1 MKKNANHQENLVFRP
16 LYKRLAEKVSAQIL
30 AANLKDGDFF
40 CTLNDLCE
48 KYIASITTVRK
59 AVALLTAQDII
70 SCKAGEGITVRDIES
85 LRRMVSLRCRVLL
98 LHHHYRK
105 KLNDFFE
112 LRLSALVQGFSAN
125 DVAAQVIYRE
135 ALKDES
141 ALAFYWRSSTGIVCG
156 NSLVGDVLAA
166 CQEYGMRQ
174 ILVINPPAN
183 VMLPANFHP
192 VFYDFAGLVEQSMQ
206 FWRTGNCR
214 KIIML
219 RNECSI
225 IPPPF
230 VEVIDLKEYPSV
242 EVGRAWAERL
252 ANEPPDTGFWV
263 TDDFVGLGLYDY
275 FRSRG
280 VDLNGSRRLLVNSS
294 PSRVLTDELGI
305 ATVGFCPMHV
315 GEEAAAYFSRIL
327 KEADDEKK
335 VSAPLIIGAEA
346 NMSARRHDELPDTS
360 T

>member
-1 MKKNANHQENLVFRP
+1 
-16 LYKRLAEKVSAQIL
+16 
-30 AANLKDGDFF
+30 
-40 CTLNDLCE
+40 
-48 KYIASITTVRK
+48 
-59 AVALLTAQDII
+59 
-70 SCKAGEGITVRDIES
+70 
-85 LRRMVSLRCRVLL
+85 
-98 LHHHYRK
+98 
-105 KLNDFFE
+105 
-112 LRLSALVQGFSAN
+112 
-125 DVAAQVIYRE
+125 
-135 ALKDES
+135 
-141 ALAFYWRSSTGIVCG
+141 
-156 NSLVGDVLAA
+156 
-166 CQEYGMRQ
+166 MRQ

-242 EVGRAWAERL
+242 EVGRAWSERL

-315 GEEAAAYFSRIL
+315 GEEAAAHFSRIL